1 MAKNLFNALVFILMV
16 GILSCS
22 EANLS
27 QGEIRKEVKVFGSLN
42 GVSSTTEVTTR
53 VTGKSWENGDLIGL
67 YMKKSA
73 GDLSQSALANNVK
86 YRTDGT
92 GAFINNTDKKVFYP
106 LNKESVGFISYYP
119 YNDTIKDFKYELN
132 IPINQNNSDFKDFL
146 YSKNVSNSTSD
157 NTSIKLQFTYQLVKV
172 VVKIHDSYSDQF
184 LKLSDDINAEVM
196 ISDVNTRGS
205 FSLVN
210 GSFNNS
216 MEQVGNVIFKITED
230 GSAEALLLPIASL
243 GENNLTVKIKDDI
256 YTLPLAETV
265 VNKSFAQSTQYIYTL
280 KLKGSELIG
289 FTAEICDRDTVNVD
303 GITLSPDP
311 KGEEGSGDAGENTG
325 SGEDG
330 TGEGGDTRVEP
341 NEPDDPLVVENSQD
355 NPYTITDILKRTE
368 EQDVWVKGYIVGSYN
383 LVGTFYSEV
392 PNNLNGSKYNLAL
405 ADSPTE
411 KKDVNTF
418 PVDFDIEKD
427 NSLMVFYEIL
437 NLKAHLNNLKKEVLL
452 RGDIGYWMPG
462 EKDEYKRLAIINL
475 KEMVFEGESYPK

>member
-1 MAKNLFNALVFILMV
+1 MV

-22 EANLS
+22 DANLS

-67 YMKKSA
+67 YMNKLA

-106 LNKESVGFISYYP
+106 LNKESVDFISYYP
-119 YNDTIKDFKYELN
+119 YNDTIKDFEYELY

-146 YSKNVSNSTSD
+146 YSNNVSNSTSD
-157 NTSIKLQFTYQLVKV
+157 DTSIKLQFTYQLVKV
-172 VVKIHDSYSDQF
+172 VVKIHDSYSGQHH
-184 LKLSDDINAEVM
+184 KLSDDDNAEVI
-196 ISDVNTRGS
+196 ISDVYTKGS

-210 GSFNNS
+210 GSFNNPI
-216 MEQVGNVIFKITED
+216 EQVENVTFKITED

-289 FTAEICDRDTVNVD
+289 FTAEIVDRETVNVD

-330 TGEGGDTRVEP
+330 TGEGGDTGVEP
-341 NEPDDPLVVENSQD
+341 NEPDDPLVVENSKD
-355 NPYTITDILKRTE
+355 NPYTISGISTISDMTDAKDI
-368 EQDVWVKGYIVGSYN
+368 WVKGFIVGSYN
-383 LVGTFYSEV
+383 DIGVFYNGIPTV
-392 PNNLNGSKYNLAL
+392 LNGSVHNLAL
-405 ADSPTE
+405 ADSRTE
-411 KKDVNTF
+411 KKAENTF
-418 PVDFDIEKD
+418 PVDINVEKD

>member
-1 MAKNLFNALVFILMV
+1 MV

-22 EANLS
+22 DANLS

-106 LNKESVGFISYYP
+106 LNKESVDFISYYP
-119 YNDTIKDFKYELN
+119 YNDTIKDFEYELY

-146 YSKNVSNSTSD
+146 YSNNVSNSTSD
-157 NTSIKLQFTYQLVKV
+157 DTSIKLQFTYQLVKV
-172 VVKIHDSYSDQF
+172 VVKIHDSYSGQHH
-184 LKLSDDINAEVM
+184 KLSDDDNAEVI
-196 ISDVNTRGS
+196 ISDVYTKGS

-210 GSFNNS
+210 GSFNNPI
-216 MEQVGNVIFKITED
+216 EQVENVTFKITDD
-230 GSAEALLLPIASL
+230 GNAEALLLPIASL

-289 FTAEICDRDTVNVD
+289 FTAEIVDRETVNVD

-330 TGEGGDTRVEP
+330 TGDGGDTGVEP

-355 NPYTITDILKRTE
+355 NPYTITQILEMIEDEGYDEKGKIYKE
-368 EQDVWVKGYIVGSYN
+368 KIWVKGYIVGSYKNKEFSNKRPNSTIGSSLNIALSDSIKSENGEKTIPIQILNSKFN
-383 LVGTFYSEV
+383 LSLDLGSNFD
-392 PNNLNGSKYNLAL
+392 NLGKELVLKGDL
-405 ADSPTE
+405 ADWTLVPFVT
-411 KKDVNTF
+411 NQR
-418 PVDFDIEKD
+418 P
-427 NSLMVFYEIL
+427 
-437 NLKAHLNNLKKEVLL
+437 
-452 RGDIGYWMPG
+452 
-462 EKDEYKRLAIINL
+462 AIINL
-475 KEMVFEGESYPK
+475 KEAFLEGKEL

>member
-1 MAKNLFNALVFILMV
+1 MV

-22 EANLS
+22 DANLS

-289 FTAEICDRDTVNVD
+289 FTAEIVDRETVNVD

-330 TGEGGDTRVEP
+330 TGDGGDTGVEP
-341 NEPDDPLVVENSQD
+341 NEPDDPDDPDDPLVVENSKD
-355 NPYTITDILKRTE
+355 NPYTISEILDKTNEKDI
-368 EQDVWVKGYIVGSYN
+368 WVKGYIVGSYN
-383 LVGTFYSEV
+383 LAGIFHYGV
-392 PNNLNGSKYNLAL
+392 PSTLEGGKYNLAL
-405 ADSPTE
+405 ADSNNE
-411 KKDVNTF
+411 KKSENTF
-418 PVDFDIEKD
+418 PVDINVNND
-427 NSLMVFYEIL
+427 NTLTSFLEVL
-437 NLKAHLNNLKKEVLL
+437 NLKDNPSNLKKEVLV
-452 RGDIGYWMPG
+452 RGDIGDWLPG
-462 EKDEYKRLAIINL
+462 TYVEYKRPAIVNL
-475 KEMVFEGESYPK
+475 KEVFLEGKKL

>member
-1 MAKNLFNALVFILMV
+1 MV

-22 EANLS
+22 DANLS

-67 YMKKSA
+67 YMNKLA

-119 YNDTIKDFKYELN
+119 YKDTIKDFKYELN

-146 YSKNVSNSTSD
+146 YSNNVTNSTSD
-157 NTSIKLQFTYQLVKV
+157 DTSIELQFNYQLVKV

-196 ISDVNTRGS
+196 ISDVNTKGS

-216 MEQVGNVIFKITED
+216 MEQVENVIFKITED

-243 GENNLTVKIKDDI
+243 EQNIISIKFKDNI
-256 YTLPLAETV
+256 YTLPLKQNVEI
-265 VNKSFAQSTQYIYTL
+265 NSFLHSTQYIYTL

-289 FTAEICDRDTVNVD
+289 FTAEIVDRETVNVD

-330 TGEGGDTRVEP
+330 TGDGGDTGVEP
-341 NEPDDPLVVENSQD
+341 NEPDDPDDPLVVENSKD
-355 NPYTITDILKRTE
+355 NPYTISEILDKTNEKDI
-368 EQDVWVKGYIVGSYN
+368 WVKGYIVGSYN
-383 LVGTFYSEV
+383 LAGIFHYGV
-392 PNNLNGSKYNLAL
+392 PSTLKGGKYNLAL
-405 ADSPTE
+405 ADSNNE
-411 KKDVNTF
+411 KKSENTF
-418 PVDFDIEKD
+418 PVDFNIEND
-427 NSLMVFYEIL
+427 STLMNFYNSL
-437 NLKAHLNNLKKEVLL
+437 NLEVNSGNLEKEVLL
-452 RGDIGYWMPG
+452 NGDIGDWLPG
-462 EKDEYKRLAIINL
+462 TSVEYKRPAIVNL
-475 KEMVFEGESYPK
+475 KEVFLEEKKL

>member
-1 MAKNLFNALVFILMV
+1 
-16 GILSCS
+16 
-22 EANLS
+22 
-27 QGEIRKEVKVFGSLN
+27 
-42 GVSSTTEVTTR
+42 
-53 VTGKSWENGDLIGL
+53 
-67 YMKKSA
+67 MKKPA

-106 LNKESVGFISYYP
+106 LNKESVDFISYYP

-172 VVKIHDSYSDQF
+172 VVKIHDSYSGQHH
-184 LKLSDDINAEVM
+184 KLSDDDNSEVI
-196 ISDVNTRGS
+196 ISNVNTKGS

-210 GSFNNS
+210 GGFNNS

-265 VNKSFAQSTQYIYTL
+265 VNKPFAHSTQYIYTL

-289 FTAEICDRDTVNVD
+289 FTAEILDRETVNVD

-330 TGEGGDTRVEP
+330 TGEGGDTGVEP

-355 NPYTITDILKRTE
+355 NPYTITQILEMIEDEGYDEKGKIYKE
-368 EQDVWVKGYIVGSYN
+368 KIWVKGYIVGSFKNNEFSNKRPNSTIGSSLNIALSDSIKSENGEKTIPIQILNSKFN
-383 LVGTFYSEV
+383 LSLDLGSNFD
-392 PNNLNGSKYNLAL
+392 NLGKGLVLKGDL
-405 ADSPTE
+405 ADWSLVPY
-411 KKDVNTF
+411 VNNER
-418 PVDFDIEKD
+418 P
-427 NSLMVFYEIL
+427 
-437 NLKAHLNNLKKEVLL
+437 
-452 RGDIGYWMPG
+452 
-462 EKDEYKRLAIINL
+462 AIINL
-475 KEMVFEGESYPK
+475 KEAFLEGEKL